1 MVRELI
7 RLEDV
12 HRSFGPVTVLEGVNV
27 RIDEGDRI
35 GIVGH
40 NGAGKTT
47 LLRTVSQ
54 QDQDVG
60 EISFAP
66 GLRIAFLTQVR
77 DINDGATLE
86 EELGRKGRQFEEIDE
101 ELSMIEAKMADPSF
115 YEGDWQADI
124 DRYQELQSMNAK
136 SGGSNVAS
144 HAQEI
149 LRALDLSQH
158 PMETPLESLS
168 GGERAK
174 VALARQL
181 VGLSGIDVIFLD
193 EPTNHLDIQTTEWLE
208 AFLKDFKGAQLI
220 VSHDRYF
227 LDQVCNRVVE
237 IDNLRAWP
245 WKGNYSQF
253 IVQKVASEQALNERI
268 GNLEKKIQST
278 TGAIQQMKR
287 ANKYDKSISAKH
299 KMITRMQQEL
309 KALKA
314 RVPKKRKPLI
324 LKLDAIDKASMDVL
338 ELVDATKTFEGLERP
353 ILDNQT
359 LEVRKG
365 DRIGIVGGN
374 GQGKTT
380 LLKIINEELKLD
392 SGKIDVSPGTVIGYF
407 HQDHATLDFEL
418 NPVEQIQKLRPD
430 YQYGDI
436 RAALGRFQFSSD
448 QVGTKLKQLSGG
460 ERARVALLKLL
471 LEDNNL
477 LLMDEPTNHLD
488 MESKETLEEALI
500 GYEGSLITVS
510 HDRWFLD
517 QVVNRIWEIEGGNIK
532 VYYGNYTD
540 YVRAKQGLPPLADD
554 EISQV

>member
-1 MVRELI
+1 M
-7 RLEDV
+7 

-115 YEGDWQADI
+115 YEGDWQTDI

-181 VGLSGIDVIFLD
+181 VGLS
-193 EPTNHLDIQTTEWLE
+193 
-208 AFLKDFKGAQLI
+208 LI
-220 VSHDRYF
+220 H
-227 LDQVCNRVVE
+227 
-237 IDNLRAWP
+237 I
-245 WKGNYSQF
+245 
-253 IVQKVASEQALNERI
+253 
-268 GNLEKKIQST
+268 
-278 TGAIQQMKR
+278 
-287 ANKYDKSISAKH
+287 
-299 KMITRMQQEL
+299 
-309 KALKA
+309 
-314 RVPKKRKPLI
+314 
-324 LKLDAIDKASMDVL
+324 
-338 ELVDATKTFEGLERP
+338 
-353 ILDNQT
+353 
-359 LEVRKG
+359 
-365 DRIGIVGGN
+365 
-374 GQGKTT
+374 
-380 LLKIINEELKLD
+380 
-392 SGKIDVSPGTVIGYF
+392 
-407 HQDHATLDFEL
+407 
-418 NPVEQIQKLRPD
+418 
-430 YQYGDI
+430 
-436 RAALGRFQFSSD
+436 
-448 QVGTKLKQLSGG
+448 
-460 ERARVALLKLL
+460 
-471 LEDNNL
+471 
-477 LLMDEPTNHLD
+477 
-488 MESKETLEEALI
+488 
-500 GYEGSLITVS
+500 
-510 HDRWFLD
+510 
-517 QVVNRIWEIEGGNIK
+517 
-532 VYYGNYTD
+532 
-540 YVRAKQGLPPLADD
+540 
-554 EISQV
+554 